1 MKIDSKKN
9 KRALAAR
16 ALGADQPS
24 VFEMVDRA
32 NYTSDEEYLD
42 AVTKME
48 LERKSPEYQEVY
60 RRLAREYR
68 AQQEETERKEQEAAY
83 QEIRAQ
89 VQLNSMDKKE
99 IDREATAMARRDLAA
114 GKISASDLGKAIEGH
129 AKQLSEKRKEEKA
142 GNQLFNSVIRGLV
155 ANRTFSTEPAQKEEP
170 PKVPSTAYMSK
181 KEEI

>member
-9 KRALAAR
+9 KRAFAAR

-24 VFEMVDRA
+24 AFEMVDRA
-32 NYTSDEEYLD
+32 NYASDEEYLD

-99 IDREATAMARRDLAA
+99 IDSEATAMARRDLAA

-129 AKQLSEKRKEEKA
+129 ASQLAEKRKNEKA
-142 GNQLFNSVIRGLV
+142 GNQLFNAIIRGSVENMTLKSNS
-155 ANRTFSTEPAQKEEP
+155 ADGGKSF
-170 PKVPSTAYMSK
+170 
-181 KEEI
+181 